1 MELKQAQA
9 TGTVEINELLI
20 VPYGIE
26 TKMKHIY
33 IVMIMCLLIVPYGI
47 ETKII
52 GNLAASGSAFNCTL
66 WN

>member
-26 TKMKHIY
+26 TAQNRF
-33 IVMIMCLLIVPYGI
+33 
-47 ETKII
+47 E
-52 GNLAASGSAFNCTL
+52 A
-66 WN
+66 